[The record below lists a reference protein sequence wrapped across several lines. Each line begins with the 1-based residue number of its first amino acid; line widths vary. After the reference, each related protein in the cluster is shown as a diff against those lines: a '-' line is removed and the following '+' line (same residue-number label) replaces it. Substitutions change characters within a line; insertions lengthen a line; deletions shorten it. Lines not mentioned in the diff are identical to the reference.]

1 MAETGP
7 KLTRRPRT
15 LLALGAVFC
24 WVAGQGLE
32 GLTLPARS
40 ASYHFLSA
48 LGLAPLHFLLE
59 AITVAVALAALS
71 YLWRGR
77 HGWVQTSLVALAY
90 LAVQSTALTLLMLGH
105 LAGARASYVAS
116 RVDRGVP
123 VDPERVKELLSPA
136 VLVLG
141 LVISLTLFAIAALL
155 AWRRRD
161 YVAPDDSSGR
171 GRW

>member
-1 MAETGP
+1 MH
-7 KLTRRPRT
+7 RRPRT
-15 LLALGAVFC
+15 LLALAAVFC

-32 GLTLPARS
+32 ALTLPART
-40 ASYHFLSA
+40 ASYHFLGS

-59 AITVAVALAALS
+59 AVAVAVALAALS

-77 HGWVQTSLVALAY
+77 YGWVQASLVALGY

-105 LAGARASYVAS
+105 LGRARASYVAS
-116 RVDRGVP
+116 RADRGVP
-123 VDPERVKELLSPA
+123 VDPERVAELLSPGA
-136 VLVLG
+136 LVVG

-155 AWRRRD
+155 AWRHRD
-161 YVAPDDSSGR
+161 YVAPDESSGR